1 MASEAEEKTLA
12 EIRRKNRRFL
22 ANVGVISLSLVIVV
36 FWCLNL
42 PHMFQ
47 GSPVAESKPAEKA
60 TDFSQARSD
69 LDRILQDTGKKFEDM
84 KDQKEA
90 QNLADT
96 MNQYASSSLASSS
109 LTTSSASLINKTA
122 TATDILKK

>member
-12 EIRRKNRRFL
+12 EIKRKNRRFL